1 MYLYI
6 NMCTCIFIYLF
17 IHLFRVYP
25 YQRSHQGVP
34 PIVTPRPPPPG
45 PNMTDCTHPLGAG
58 PSENNSKSP
67 PPPMGPNMTDCTQP
81 LGAGPSNNVIPLQQF
96 SHLLNKMSQ
105 MMMMMMMKM
114 MTSRQR

>member
-1 MYLYI
+1 MYIYL
-6 NMCTCIFIYLF
+6 FIYLF

-58 PSENNSKSP
+58 PS
-67 PPPMGPNMTDCTQP
+67 
-81 LGAGPSNNVIPLQQF
+81 NNVIPLQQF

-105 MMMMMMMKM
+105 MMMMMM
-114 MTSRQR
+114 TSRQR